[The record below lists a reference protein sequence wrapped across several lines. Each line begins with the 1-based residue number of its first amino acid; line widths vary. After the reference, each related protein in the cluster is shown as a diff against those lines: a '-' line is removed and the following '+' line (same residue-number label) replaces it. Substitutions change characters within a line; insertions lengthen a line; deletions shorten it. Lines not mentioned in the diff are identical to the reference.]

1 MVEKCQGDQSGAIG
15 DDHLQDGAA
24 LLTHGALFS
33 GHHLGDQS
41 DLLPHRD
48 ACNGGELTPA
58 RVTPGIVLQ
67 KISDGGI
74 PKRFGQSLLGAIP
87 QNPLQFGL

>member
-1 MVEKCQGDQSGAIG
+1 
-15 DDHLQDGAA
+15 
-24 LLTHGALFS
+24 LTHRALFG

-41 DLLPHRD
+41 DLLPQRD
-48 ACNGGELTPA
+48 ACNGGELTSVRIA
-58 RVTPGIVLQ
+58 PGVVLQ
-67 KISDGGI
+67 KISDRGI